1 MALFEPEETVGK
13 YWHRLI
19 GRASTYPRHPEAAV
33 PLDSMRTRI
42 GVMFRALGEA
52 APSAS
57 SRAPR
62 WNRGIAST
70 SSSGWASAAR
80 SSIAP

>member
-33 PLDSMRTRI
+33 PLDAMRTP
-42 GVMFRALGEA
+42 A
-52 APSAS
+52 
-57 SRAPR
+57 
-62 WNRGIAST
+62 
-70 SSSGWASAAR
+70 
-80 SSIAP
+80 